1 MKLEVLNIQGNST
14 GKSAELPDS
23 VFGIEPN
30 EHAVWL
36 AVKAYLAN
44 QRQGTHKAK
53 ERNEV
58 KGSTRK
64 LFRQKGTGNAR
75 KGDIKSPLLR
85 GGGRVFGPK
94 PRDYSQKLNKKVNRL
109 ARKSALSD
117 KVAKGQVIVLEDFSF
132 DAPKTSAYAEILNN
146 LKVDD
151 KKTLLVTGD
160 YEKNVYLSSRN
171 IPRASVTRAQDLN
184 TYDILYA
191 NTLILSEG
199 AIEQIVKTSN
209 G

>member
-14 GKSAELPDS
+14 GKSINLPED

-30 EHAVWL
+30 EHVVWL

-53 ERNEV
+53 ERSEMS
-58 KGSTRK
+58 GSTRK
-64 LFRQKGTGNAR
+64 LHRQKGTGGAR
-75 KGDIKSPLLR
+75 KGDINSPLLR
-85 GGGRVFGPK
+85 GGARVFGPK
-94 PRDYSQKLNKKVNRL
+94 PRDYRQKINKKVSRL
-109 ARKSALSD
+109 ARKSALS
-117 KVAKGQVIVLEDFSF
+117 AKASAGNLIVLEDFSF
-132 DAPKTSAYAEILNN
+132 DAPRTKSYKDILKCLNQ
-146 LKVDD
+146 DG

-160 YEKNVYLSSRN
+160 YEKNIYLSSRN
-171 IPRASVTRAQDLN
+171 LDKTKVKMAGELN

-199 AIEQIVKTSN
+199 AVEKIVSTF
-209 G
+209 